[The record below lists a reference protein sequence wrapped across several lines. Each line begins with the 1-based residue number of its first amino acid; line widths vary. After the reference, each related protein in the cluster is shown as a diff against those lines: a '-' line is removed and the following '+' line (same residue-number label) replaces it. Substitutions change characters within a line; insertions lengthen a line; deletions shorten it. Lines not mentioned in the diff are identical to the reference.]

1 MSGNHELGWT
11 VKERLRNMRNPL
23 EALSELQSPIKRRTI
38 LRFGVAGI
46 GAAFAAPLI
55 AACGGDDDE
64 ESTSPTA
71 TTASTESGSTPET
84 DATAPAGDS
93 EATEATGESEATES
107 TGESSGEEVD
117 RSKVGGRLIWG
128 RSGDSDTLDPHHTTA
143 SISWQVFSQIYDTL
157 IGRNMN
163 LEFEPVIAES
173 YEAAEDGLSY
183 TFKLREGINF
193 HDGTPVNADAV
204 KFTFDRVTDPA
215 TAAPSASWLEML
227 DSTEVIDEYTVTLHL
242 KGVFSPLL
250 GNISIAYFG
259 IISPAAVEKYGDD
272 FGINPVGSGP
282 FKFKEWVQGET
293 ITLTRNEDYVNVRS
307 YNDNKGAPYL
317 EEIVYRNIPEEQ
329 TQVASFE
336 TGEINFF
343 AMPAQQIERFEG
355 QSDYTLLK
363 PDQST
368 SISFIEFSIVDN
380 GGTLEFMAPFDDLK
394 VRQAVAHAVD
404 ADTIIDRILQ
414 GTAVRNYGL
423 MPTGNWGY
431 TPDIEEFGY
440 HYDTDKANALLDEAG
455 WVKNGDVREKDG
467 KKLEVVFWTWNA
479 TTQERIA
486 QVIQG
491 QLAEVGIT
499 AKLET
504 MEVATVLARLAE
516 NVSQMDLM
524 GWGWSESDLLF
535 MMTDGEGQLGL
546 YQQYSPEYKDAVV
559 AGRSTSDMDERAAA
573 YLDAMKIALADCAA
587 VPLWSAVS
595 TWGVRS
601 ADLKGVKLGPQGGVT
616 YMDAYQEL

>member
-1 MSGNHELGWT
+1 M
-11 VKERLRNMRNPL
+11 
-23 EALSELQSPIKRRTI
+23 
-38 LRFGVAGI
+38 
-46 GAAFAAPLI
+46 
-55 AACGGDDDE
+55 D
-64 ESTSPTA
+64 
-71 TTASTESGSTPET
+71 
-84 DATAPAGDS
+84 
-93 EATEATGESEATES
+93 
-107 TGESSGEEVD
+107 
-117 RSKVGGRLIWG
+117 
-128 RSGDSDTLDPHHTTA
+128 
-143 SISWQVFSQIYDTL
+143 
-157 IGRNMN
+157 

-173 YEAAEDGLSY
+173 FEVADDGLSY
-183 TFKLREGINF
+183 TFKIREGINF
-193 HDGTPVNADAV
+193 HDGTPVNAEAV
-204 KFTFDRVTDPA
+204 KFSFDRVIDPE
-215 TAAPSASWLEML
+215 TAAPSASWVDMLE
-227 DSTEVIDEYTVTLHL
+227 STEVIDEYTATLHL

-250 GNISIAYFG
+250 GNISSAYFG

-282 FKFKEWVQGET
+282 FIFKEWVQGET

-317 EEIVYRNIPEEQ
+317 EEMVFRNIPEEQ

-343 AMPAQQIERFEG
+343 AMPAQQMQRFEG
-355 QSDYTLLK
+355 QDDYSLMR
-363 PDQST
+363 PEQST
-368 SISFIEFSIVDN
+368 SIAFIEFSIVDN
-380 GGTLEFMAPFDDLK
+380 SGELEFMAPFDDLK

-414 GTAVRNYGL
+414 GTAVRNFGL
-423 MPTGNWGY
+423 MPTGNWGF

-440 HYDTDKANALLDEAG
+440 HYDSDKANALLDEAG
-455 WVKNGDVREKDG
+455 WVKNGDFREKDG

-491 QLAEVGIT
+491 QLAEVGID

-535 MMTDGEGQLGL
+535 MMTDGDGQFGL

-559 AGRSTSDMDERAAA
+559 AGRSTSDMDARAAA

-601 ADLKGVKLGPQGGVT
+601 NELKGVKFGPQGYVS